1 MDFLGIFN
9 LFVETFEWIIVD
21 ALWKHSGMDRNIGY
35 LMENNQKHSNF
46 DKTFNFDEFNVFSM
60 LFQCF

>member
-9 LFVETFEWIIVD
+9 LFVEAFEWIIVD
-21 ALWKHSGMDRNIGY
+21 ALWKHSGMDRNIRY

-46 DKTFNFDEFNVFSM
+46 DKTFSFDESNVF
-60 LFQCF
+60 LVFFQCF